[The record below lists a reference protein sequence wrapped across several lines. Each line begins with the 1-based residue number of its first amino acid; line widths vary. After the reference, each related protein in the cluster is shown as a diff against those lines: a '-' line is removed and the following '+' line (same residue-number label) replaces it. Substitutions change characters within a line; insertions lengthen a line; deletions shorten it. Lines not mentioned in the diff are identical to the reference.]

1 MKILKESRAKITKV
15 TLRTTPSPS
24 GVTFRRGFVFS
35 FNIIRHLSG
44 QRPQPG
50 RDYVAAAPF
59 ESDRAD
65 RFSGPSQLRQA
76 DPFFCTEFNDD
87 LLEQRPAGEN
97 VVKEFVYR
105 VGIGFVD

>member
-65 RFSGPSQLRQA
+65 RFSGPSQLRQT
-76 DPFFCTEFNDD
+76 DPFCRAAFNDD
-87 LLEQRPAGEN
+87 LLKQRPAGEDIAQ
-97 VVKEFVYR
+97 KF
-105 VGIGFVD
+105 IH